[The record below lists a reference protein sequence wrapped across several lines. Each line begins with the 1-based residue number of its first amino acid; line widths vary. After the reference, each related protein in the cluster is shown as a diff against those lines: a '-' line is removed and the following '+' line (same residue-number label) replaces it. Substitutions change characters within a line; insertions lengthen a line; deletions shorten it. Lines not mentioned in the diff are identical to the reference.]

1 MIPKT
6 KKIWVD
12 GKFVDWEKA
21 KIHILTHSLHYGGGA
36 FEGIRAY
43 ETERGPAVFRLKE
56 HLKRLFFSSSVL
68 GMKIPFSQ
76 KEIEKAIID
85 LIKINKVKQCYI
97 RPLVIFGY
105 GVMGLYPKKAPINV
119 IISLWPWKKYLGK
132 NLVKVK
138 ISEFIR
144 IHPRSTVVEAKICGH
159 YVNSILASIEAK
171 KEGFDEALLLDY
183 KGFIAEG
190 PGENIFLV
198 KNKKIFTPKKGSILP
213 GITRDTVITIAKE
226 KLNLKVEEKEITLRE
241 LKNADELFFAGT
253 AVEISPIVQVERTII
268 SNGKEGEVTKKIREL
283 YQRIVSGK
291 EPGYLKWLKF
301 IQ

>member
-21 KIHILTHSLHYGGGA
+21 KIHILTHSLHYGGGV

-43 ETERGPAVFRLKE
+43 KTERGPAVFRLKE

-68 GMKIPFSQ
+68 GMKIPFSR

-119 IISLWPWKKYLGK
+119 IISLWTWKKYLGK
-132 NLVKVK
+132 NLKVKVSK
-138 ISEFIR
+138 FIR
-144 IHPRSTVVEAKICGH
+144 IHPQSTVVEAKICGH

-183 KGFIAEG
+183 KGFVAEG

-198 KNKKIFTPKKGSILP
+198 KNKKILTPKKGSILP
-213 GITRDTVITIAKE
+213 GITRDTIITIAKQ
-226 KLNLKVEEKEITLRE
+226 KLNLKVEEKEITLKE

-253 AVEISPIVQVERTII
+253 AVEVSPIVQVDKTII
-268 SNGKEGEVTKKIREL
+268 GGGKEGEITKKIREL

-291 EPGYLKWLKF
+291 ESRYLKWLEF

>member
-1 MIPKT
+1 MISKT

-21 KIHILTHSLHYGGGA
+21 KIHILTHSLHYGGGV

-43 ETERGPAVFRLKE
+43 ETEKGPAVFRLKE

-68 GMKIPFSQ
+68 GMKIPFSR

-119 IISLWPWKKYLGK
+119 IISLWTWKKYLGK
-132 NLVKVK
+132 NLKVKVSK
-138 ISEFIR
+138 FIR
-144 IHPRSTVVEAKICGH
+144 IHPQSTVVEAKICGH

-183 KGFIAEG
+183 KGFVAEG

-198 KNKKIFTPKKGSILP
+198 KNKKILTPKKGSILP
-213 GITRDTVITIAKE
+213 GITRDTIITIAKQ
-226 KLNLKVEEKEITLRE
+226 KLNLKVEEKEITLKE

-253 AVEISPIVQVERTII
+253 AVEVSPIVQVDKTII
-268 SNGKEGEVTKKIREL
+268 SDGKEGEITKKIREL

-291 EPGYLKWLKF
+291 EPRYLKWLEF
-301 IQ
+301 I

>member
-21 KIHILTHSLHYGGGA
+21 KIHILTHSLHYGGGV

-43 ETERGPAVFRLKE
+43 ETEKGPAVFRLKE

-68 GMKIPFSQ
+68 GMKIPFSR

-85 LIKINKVKQCYI
+85 LIKVNKVKQCYI

-119 IISLWPWKKYLGK
+119 IISLWTWKKYLGK
-132 NLVKVK
+132 NLKVKVSK
-138 ISEFIR
+138 FIR
-144 IHPRSTVVEAKICGH
+144 IHPQSTVVEAKICGH

-183 KGFIAEG
+183 KGFVAEG

-198 KNKKIFTPKKGSILP
+198 KNKKILTPKKGSILP
-213 GITRDTVITIAKE
+213 GITRDTIITIAKQ
-226 KLNLKVEEKEITLRE
+226 KLNLKVEEKEITLKE

-253 AVEISPIVQVERTII
+253 AVEVSPIVQVDKTII
-268 SNGKEGEVTKKIREL
+268 SDGKEGEITKKIREL

-291 EPGYLKWLKF
+291 ESRYLKWLEF

>member
-21 KIHILTHSLHYGGGA
+21 KIHILTHSLHYGGGV

-43 ETERGPAVFRLKE
+43 KTEKGPAIFRLKE

-68 GMKIPFSQ
+68 GMKIPFSR

-119 IISLWPWKKYLGK
+119 IISLWTWKKYLGK
-132 NLVKVK
+132 NLKVKVSK
-138 ISEFIR
+138 FIR
-144 IHPRSTVVEAKICGH
+144 IHPQSTVVEAKICGH

-183 KGFIAEG
+183 KGFVAEG

-198 KNKKIFTPKKGSILP
+198 KNKKILTPKKGSILP
-213 GITRDTVITIAKE
+213 GITRDTIITIAKQ
-226 KLNLKVEEKEITLRE
+226 KLNLKVEEKEITLKE

-253 AVEISPIVQVERTII
+253 AVEVSPIVQVDKTII
-268 SNGKEGEVTKKIREL
+268 SDGKEGEITKKIREL

-291 EPGYLKWLKF
+291 ESRYLKWLEF

>member
-21 KIHILTHSLHYGGGA
+21 KIHILTHSLHYGGGV

-43 ETERGPAVFRLKE
+43 ETEKGPAVFRLKE

-68 GMKIPFSQ
+68 GMKIPFSR

-85 LIKINKVKQCYI
+85 LIKVNKVKQCYI

-119 IISLWPWKKYLGK
+119 IISLWTWKKYLGK
-132 NLVKVK
+132 NLKVKVSK
-138 ISEFIR
+138 FIR
-144 IHPRSTVVEAKICGH
+144 IHPQSTVVEAKICGH

-183 KGFIAEG
+183 KGFVAEG

-198 KNKKIFTPKKGSILP
+198 KNKKILTPKKGSILP
-213 GITRDTVITIAKE
+213 GITRDTIITIAKQ
-226 KLNLKVEEKEITLRE
+226 KLNLKVEEKEITLKE

-253 AVEISPIVQVERTII
+253 AVEVSPIVQVDKTII
-268 SNGKEGEVTKKIREL
+268 GGGKEGEITKKIREL

-291 EPGYLKWLKF
+291 ESRYLKWLKF

>member
-21 KIHILTHSLHYGGGA
+21 KIHILTHSLHYGGGV

-43 ETERGPAVFRLKE
+43 ETEKGPAVFRLKE

-68 GMKIPFSQ
+68 GMKIPFSR

-85 LIKINKVKQCYI
+85 LIKVNKVKQCYI

-119 IISLWPWKKYLGK
+119 IISLWTWKKYLGK
-132 NLVKVK
+132 NLKVKVSK
-138 ISEFIR
+138 FIR
-144 IHPRSTVVEAKICGH
+144 IHPQSTVVEAKICGH

-183 KGFIAEG
+183 KGFVAEG

-198 KNKKIFTPKKGSILP
+198 KNKKILTPKKGSILP
-213 GITRDTVITIAKE
+213 GITRDTIITIAKQ
-226 KLNLKVEEKEITLRE
+226 KLNLKVEEKEITLKE

-253 AVEISPIVQVERTII
+253 AVEVSPIVQVEKTII
-268 SNGKEGEVTKKIREL
+268 GDGKEGKITKKIREL

-291 EPGYLKWLKF
+291 ESRYLKWLKF
-301 IQ
+301 I

>member
-21 KIHILTHSLHYGGGA
+21 KIHILTHSLHYGGGV

-43 ETERGPAVFRLKE
+43 ETEKGPAVFRLKE

-68 GMKIPFSQ
+68 GMKIPFSK

-85 LIKINKVKQCYI
+85 LIKVNKVKQCYI

-119 IISLWPWKKYLGK
+119 VVSLWTWKKYLGK
-132 NLVKVK
+132 NLKVKVSK
-138 ISEFIR
+138 FIR
-144 IHPRSTVVEAKICGH
+144 IHPQSTVVEAKICGH

-183 KGFIAEG
+183 KGFVAEG

-198 KNKKIFTPKKGSILP
+198 KNKKILTPKKGSILP
-213 GITRDTVITIAKE
+213 GITRDTIITIAKQ
-226 KLNLKVEEKEITLRE
+226 KLNLKVEEKEITLKE

-253 AVEISPIVQVERTII
+253 AVEVSPIVQVDKTII
-268 SNGKEGEVTKKIREL
+268 GGGKEGEITKKIREL

-291 EPGYLKWLKF
+291 ESRYLKWLEF

>member
-1 MIPKT
+1 MVPKT

-21 KIHILTHSLHYGGGA
+21 KIHILTHSLHYGGGV
-36 FEGIRAY
+36 FEGIRVY
-43 ETERGPAVFRLKE
+43 KTEKGPAVFRLKE

-68 GMKIPFSQ
+68 GMKIPFSK

-85 LIKINKVKQCYI
+85 LIKVNKVKQCYI

-119 IISLWPWKKYLGK
+119 IISLWTWKKYLGG

-138 ISEFIR
+138 VSKFIR
-144 IHPRSTVVEAKICGH
+144 IHPQSTVVEAKICGH

-183 KGFIAEG
+183 KGFVAEG

-198 KNKKIFTPKKGSILP
+198 KNKKILTPKKGSILP
-213 GITRDTVITIAKE
+213 GITRDTIITIAKQ
-226 KLNLKVEEKEITLRE
+226 KLNLKVEEKEITLKE

-253 AVEISPIVQVERTII
+253 AVEVSPIVQVDKTII
-268 SNGKEGEVTKKIREL
+268 SDGKEGEITKKIREL

-291 EPGYLKWLKF
+291 ESRYLKWLKF
-301 IQ
+301 I

>member
-21 KIHILTHSLHYGGGA
+21 KIHILTHSLHYGGGV

-43 ETERGPAVFRLKE
+43 ETEKGPAVFRLKE

-68 GMKIPFSQ
+68 GMKIPFSR

-119 IISLWPWKKYLGK
+119 IISLWTWKKYLGK
-132 NLVKVK
+132 NLKVKVSK
-138 ISEFIR
+138 FIR
-144 IHPRSTVVEAKICGH
+144 IHPQSTVVEAKICGH

-183 KGFIAEG
+183 KGFVAEG

-198 KNKKIFTPKKGSILP
+198 KNKKILTPKKGSILP
-213 GITRDTVITIAKE
+213 GITRDTIITIAKQ
-226 KLNLKVEEKEITLRE
+226 KLNLKVEEKEITLKE

-253 AVEISPIVQVERTII
+253 AVEVSPIVQVDKTII
-268 SNGKEGEVTKKIREL
+268 SDGKEGEITKKIREL

-291 EPGYLKWLKF
+291 ESRYLKWLEF